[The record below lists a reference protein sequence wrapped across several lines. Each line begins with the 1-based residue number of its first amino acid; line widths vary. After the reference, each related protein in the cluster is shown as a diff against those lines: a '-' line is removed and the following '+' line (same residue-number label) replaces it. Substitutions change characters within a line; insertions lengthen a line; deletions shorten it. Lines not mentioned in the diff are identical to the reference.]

1 MDVFID
7 NDPFTTS
14 HTQLGRIIHD
24 AADKVAPT
32 RRIIVEVRLDGD
44 ALDDDQLAAAEPNDV
59 TADEVQFITADPYE
73 LSRQTLLE
81 VQDRLDL
88 ARDAQQRA
96 SVKLQADNAAEA
108 MDDVREAMAVWQVAQ
123 DSLLKSAQL
132 LNIPLDDIESD
143 GRSASQTITLLAG
156 RLAQMGEQ
164 LNARDWIG
172 LADTLGYELDATVDQ
187 WSAMIDTVAQHIL
200 QLKQDA
206 G

>member
-14 HTQLGRIIHD
+14 HTQLGRIIND
-24 AADKVAPT
+24 AADKVAPA

-73 LSRQTLLE
+73 LARQTLLE

-108 MDDVREAMAVWQVAQ
+108 MDNVREAMAVWQVAQ